1 MFRWALRSNHNDG
14 LKGLRTQDT
23 TSNPSQ
29 GSTSLIYTMNT
40 TTGLSD
46 FLARPVKRAIGTLAD
61 DAMAEQKRMATD
73 RSRVNL
79 QAQERM

>member
-1 MFRWALRSNHNDG
+1 
-14 LKGLRTQDT
+14 
-23 TSNPSQ
+23 
-29 GSTSLIYTMNT
+29 MNT
-40 TTGLSD
+40 TTSLSD
-46 FLARPVKRAIGTLAD
+46 ILARRVKRAIGTLAD